1 MTVARF
7 QAPSRNAARRS
18 TRPQTELIP
27 RDSSNTSVTLGDRK
41 VELTNLQK
49 PFWPELGLT
58 KGDLLRYYARVSP
71 FILPHVRDRA
81 MVMKRYPNGARGD
94 FFFQKR
100 APVPR

>member
-71 FILPHVRDRA
+71 FILPHVRI
-81 MVMKRYPNGARGD
+81 
-94 FFFQKR
+94 
-100 APVPR
+100 APW